1 MVGGRLRTWTILS
14 TNVPWTHIAGMHQ
27 ARGPRDMPVL
37 DRNCLSHDIAIERA
51 KNQLKQLV
59 NSPNTQLVNE
69 YTALVQKEFAVI
81 EQFVYDSKV
90 PDQDIGALY
99 DALKVKYGID
109 PATVLS
115 SYVSDKM
122 HIIVEAG
129 RGLNV
134 CPCCRGAK
142 THSIPV
148 SDSFGEETYDC
159 QTCNGTG
166 KLA

>member
-1 MVGGRLRTWTILS
+1 MS
-14 TNVPWTHIAGMHQ
+14 A
-27 ARGPRDMPVL
+27 L

-81 EQFVYDSKV
+81 EQFVYDGKV
-90 PDQDIGALY
+90 PDQDVGALY
-99 DALKVKYGID
+99 DALKTKHGIS
-109 PATVLS
+109 PNTVLS

-129 RGLNV
+129 RGLNI
-134 CPCCRGAK
+134 CPCCRGSK
-142 THSIPV
+142 SHSIPT
-148 SDSFGEETYDC
+148 SDGSREETYDC
-159 QTCNGTG
+159 ETCNGTG

>member
-1 MVGGRLRTWTILS
+1 MADGRLRTWTILS
-14 TNVPWTHIAGMHQ
+14 INVPWMHIAGMHE
-27 ARGPRDMPVL
+27 AREPHSMPVV
-37 DRNCLSHDIAIERA
+37 DRSCLPHDIAIERA

-69 YTALVQKEFAVI
+69 YTALVRKEFAII
-81 EQFVYDSKV
+81 EQFVYEGKV
-90 PDQDIGALY
+90 FDQDAGAFY
-99 DALKVKYGID
+99 DALKAKYGID
-109 PATVLS
+109 PATELS

-129 RGLNV
+129 RGLSV

-148 SDSFGEETYDC
+148 SDFKEETYDC

>member
-1 MVGGRLRTWTILS
+1 
-14 TNVPWTHIAGMHQ
+14 
-27 ARGPRDMPVL
+27 MPVL

-81 EQFVYDSKV
+81 EQFIYGDKV

-99 DALKVKYGID
+99 DALKTKYGIS
-109 PATVLS
+109 PNIELS

-122 HIIVEAG
+122 HIIVEAA
-129 RGLNV
+129 RELNI
-134 CPCCRGAK
+134 CPCCRGTK
-142 THSIPV
+142 THNIPA
-148 SDSFGEETYDC
+148 SNLSSKEETYEC
-159 QTCNGTG
+159 ETCSGTG
-166 KLA
+166 RLA